1 MFAILSLSVICNNGE
16 KTADHKCTTCPE
28 NTFAVQGDTV
38 CTKCGDD
45 QTSNVGSKE
54 CYRGWK

>member
-1 MFAILSLSVICNNGE
+1 MFAILSVICSNGE

-38 CTKCGDD
+38 CTKCGDN
-45 QTSNVGSKE
+45 QTSPEASKK
-54 CYRGWK
+54 CYGG